1 MDVDWRP
8 AAPRKGVLRHLV
20 CYKFEEDTAEEE
32 KLARVDGFAELIEA
46 VGTVRSFEW
55 GTNNSPVRGIHLSL
69 SRFVG
74 FVLWLPS
81 SALADKPS
89 SLPPPLPP
97 VPTRKAREPQD
108 NPASAQSD

>member
-20 CYKFEEDTAEEE
+20 CYKFEEGTAEED

-55 GTNNSPVRGIHLSL
+55 GTNNSPVRGNPLSL

-89 SLPPPLPP
+89 SLPPPPPP

-108 NPASAQSD
+108 NPASAQRD

>member
-20 CYKFEEDTAEEE
+20 CYKFEEGTAEED

-55 GTNNSPVRGIHLSL
+55 GTNNSPVRGKPPQLRPTSAVTAAAGTGPGAVLS
-69 SRFVG
+69 FAV
-74 FVLWLPS
+74 
-81 SALADKPS
+81 A
-89 SLPPPLPP
+89 
-97 VPTRKAREPQD
+97 
-108 NPASAQSD
+108 

>member
-20 CYKFEEDTAEEE
+20 CYKFEEDTAEED

-55 GTNNSPVRGIHLSL
+55 GTNNSPVRQPPQPQPVRWFCPLAPILCSGRQAVVVTAAAAASPNQKGP
-69 SRFVG
+69 RATG
-74 FVLWLPS
+74 QS
-81 SALADKPS
+81 SECTK
-89 SLPPPLPP
+89 
-97 VPTRKAREPQD
+97 
-108 NPASAQSD
+108 

>member
-20 CYKFEEDTAEEE
+20 CYKFEEGTAEED

-55 GTNNSPVRGIHLSL
+55 GTNNSPEGKTH
-69 SRFVG
+69 G
-74 FVLWLPS
+74 FTHCFCLTFDTEADRDAYLPHPAHVAYGEKHVKAADVLVLDT
-81 SALADKPS
+81 LLD
-89 SLPPPLPP
+89 
-97 VPTRKAREPQD
+97 
-108 NPASAQSD
+108 